1 LREEHKFLFESR
13 VLKAMFVLLEDNLPD
28 LYIAPDIVRLV
39 KSRTVYVTWKP
50 IEKLS
55 LGALYSHFI

>member
-1 LREEHKFLFESR
+1 
-13 VLKAMFVLLEDNLPD
+13 MFVLLEDNLPD